1 MQIGFFEPAMLP
13 ALATALHELDQHYF
27 GERAATHAQV
37 LAHLQSRMLA
47 PDSGVRVVVALDGGA
62 VAALATVSL
71 LYPAPEQRGQLFMKD
86 LYVCSAW
93 RGQGLGEQLMQFL
106 ARYAVQKNC
115 VRFDWTTETTNPG
128 ARAFYE
134 KLGAQAVP
142 EKVYYRLTGDALLQL
157 ARAGAEPRS
166 KAP

>member
-1 MQIGFFEPAMLP
+1 MQIGFFEPAMLA

-27 GERAATHAQV
+27 GAHAATPAQV
-37 LAHLQSRMLA
+37 LAHLRDRILA

-86 LYVCSAW
+86 LYVCRAW

-106 ARYAVQKNC
+106 ARYAVQQHC
-115 VRFDWTTETTNPG
+115 VRFDWTTESTNTG
-128 ARAFYE
+128 ARAFYDR
-134 KLGAQAVP
+134 LGAQVVP
-142 EKVYYRLTGDALLQL
+142 EKVYYRLTGDRLLQL
-157 ARAGAEPRS
+157 AGGDAERGSP
-166 KAP
+166 AA